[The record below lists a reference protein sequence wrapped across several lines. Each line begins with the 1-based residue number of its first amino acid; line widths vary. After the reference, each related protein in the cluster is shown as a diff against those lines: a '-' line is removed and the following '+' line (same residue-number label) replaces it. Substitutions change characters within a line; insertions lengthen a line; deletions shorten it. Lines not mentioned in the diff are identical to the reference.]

1 VLVYVLRRQ
10 KQLAKPPF
18 DNKGLQKVEYF
29 FVYAK
34 TSLSPEHRMSAAPL
48 DPITTSVVEHAL
60 ASVADEMA
68 TVLISTAYSPLVRD
82 LLDFTVA
89 LCNPRGEMV
98 VQGLGMAIHLG
109 ALPTAI
115 DAILR
120 KFGDDMQ
127 PGDAIIMNDPYE
139 GGMHLPNVIILTP
152 AFCSGRL
159 LGYAL
164 AMAHH
169 TDIGGH
175 VPGSVPVNSRDV
187 FGEGIRIPPMRLQ
200 RDGVRDQSLL
210 TLIERNI
217 RLPRD
222 FFGDLEAQLSACRIG
237 EKRLLAVAER
247 YEGDIVLAT
256 MNGLLDRSERMAR
269 AQISQWPDGEHSF
282 EEFLDSDGLDGPP
295 QRLKVTLHVNGDEI
309 TCDCT
314 GTAPQV
320 ATAINSPFAYSRSA
334 FYLCMRSI
342 MPAELPNTAGFFRPI
357 HFVLPEGTIVNPRFP
372 GAVGAMGVTGYRL
385 TDCIFGA
392 LAQIVPERV
401 RAASEGGTTRYTLA
415 SHDSGGPRILSEA
428 LVGAWGGH
436 SHFDGVDGVANIAAN
451 MANSPIEM
459 VEATY
464 PVMVEEYA
472 FEPDT
477 EGPGRHRGGLG
488 VRRQVRVLSPDGAI
502 LQIRSGRTM
511 QRPWGIA
518 GGGEGTSCQNVLNPG
533 MPDERTMRGLETIHV
548 PYGTVY
554 RHVTPGAGGYGR
566 ASERD
571 PQLVA
576 RDVRDGKISRVRAR
590 DVYRV
595 DVSADGVIDESET
608 AQLRKPLNAWAV

>member
-1 VLVYVLRRQ
+1 
-10 KQLAKPPF
+10 
-18 DNKGLQKVEYF
+18 
-29 FVYAK
+29 
-34 TSLSPEHRMSAAPL
+34 MSSSTL
-48 DPITTSVVEHAL
+48 DPVTTSVVEHAL
-60 ASVADEMA
+60 ASVTDEMA

-120 KFGDDMQ
+120 KFANDMR

-152 AFCSGRL
+152 AFHNGEL
-159 LGYAL
+159 LGYAI

-187 FGEGIRIPPMRLQ
+187 FGEGVRIPPMRLQ
-200 RDGVRDQSLL
+200 RGNARDESLL

-237 EKRLLAVAER
+237 EKRLQAVAER
-247 YEGDIVLAT
+247 YGSDVVLAT
-256 MNGLLDRSERMAR
+256 MDGLLDRSERMAR
-269 AQISQWPDGEHSF
+269 AVIAQWQDGDYSF

-295 QRLKVTLHVNGDEI
+295 QRLKVTLRVRADEI
-309 TCDCT
+309 TADCT

-320 ATAINSPFAYSRSA
+320 PTAINSPRAYSQSA
-334 FYLCMRSI
+334 FYLCLRSI
-342 MPAELPNTAGFFRPI
+342 MPAELPNTAGFFRPV

-372 GAVGAMGVTGYRL
+372 GAVGAMGVSGYRL

-392 LAQIVPERV
+392 LAQIVPEAV

-415 SHDSGGPRILSEA
+415 SSDARGPRILSEA

-436 SHFDGVDGVANIAAN
+436 AHFDGIDGVANIAAN

-464 PVMVEEYA
+464 PVMVEEYSY
-472 FEPDT
+472 EPDS

-488 VRRQVRVLSPDGAI
+488 VRRQIRVLSPDGAI
-502 LQIRSGRTM
+502 LQVRSGRTI

-518 GGGEGTSCQNVLNPG
+518 GGGEGTSCQNVLNPDT
-533 MPDERTMRGLETIHV
+533 PQEHKMRGLETIHV
-548 PYGTVY
+548 PHGTVY
-554 RHVTPGAGGYGR
+554 RHVTPGAGGHGPAR
-566 ASERD
+566 ERD

-576 RDVRDGKISRVRAR
+576 RDVRDGKISVTRAR
-590 DVYRV
+590 EVYRV
-595 DVSADGVIDESET
+595 AVAVDGTIDERGT
-608 AQLRKPLNAWAV
+608 AALRELTP

>member
-1 VLVYVLRRQ
+1 MTATHDR
-10 KQLAKPPF
+10 
-18 DNKGLQKVEYF
+18 
-29 FVYAK
+29 
-34 TSLSPEHRMSAAPL
+34 
-48 DPITTSVVEHAL
+48 ITRSVVEHAL
-60 ASVADEMA
+60 SSVTDEMA

-120 KFGDDMQ
+120 YFGDDMRS
-127 PGDAIIMNDPYE
+127 GDIIIMNDAYE

-152 AFCSGRL
+152 NFSSGRL
-159 LGYAL
+159 LGYSL

-169 TDIGGH
+169 TDVGGH
-175 VPGSVPVNSRDV
+175 VPGSVPVNSRDI
-187 FGEGIRIPPMRLQ
+187 FGEGLRIPPMRLE
-200 RDGVRDQSLL
+200 RDGVRDATLL
-210 TLIERNI
+210 TLIERNT

-222 FFGDLEAQLSACRIG
+222 FFGDLEAQISACRIG
-237 EKRLLAVAER
+237 EKRLDVVAQR
-247 YEGDIVLAT
+247 YDSDTVLAT
-256 MNGLLDRSERMAR
+256 MDGLLDRSERMTR
-269 AQISQWPDGEHSF
+269 AEIAKWPDGEYSF

-295 QRLKVTLHVNGDEI
+295 QRLKVTLHVTGDEI
-309 TCDCT
+309 TADCT

-320 ATAINSPFAYSRSA
+320 PTAINSPLAYSRSA
-334 FYLCMRSI
+334 IYLCIRSI
-342 MPAELPNTAGFFRPI
+342 MPGELPNTAGFFRPI
-357 HFVLPEGTIVNPRFP
+357 HIVLPEGTIVNPSFP
-372 GAVGAMGVTGYRL
+372 GAVGAMGLSGYRL
-385 TDCIFGA
+385 TDCVFGA
-392 LAQIVPERV
+392 LAKIVPDAV

-415 SHDSGGPRILSEA
+415 SRENGAPKILSEA

-472 FEPDT
+472 YEPDT

-502 LQIRSGRTM
+502 LQVRSGRTT

-518 GGGEGTSCQNVLNPG
+518 GGSEGTSCVNVLDPG
-533 MPDERTMRGLETIHV
+533 TPGERKMRGLETMHV
-548 PYGTVY
+548 PFGTVY
-554 RHVTPGAGGYGR
+554 RHVTPGAGGHGSP
-566 ASERD
+566 SERD
-571 PQLVA
+571 PSLVA
-576 RDVRDGKISRVRAR
+576 RDVRDGKISIARAR
-590 DVYRV
+590 DIYRV
-595 DVSADGVIDESET
+595 EVSLEGAIDKAKT
-608 AQLRKPLNAWAV
+608 AILRATI

>member
-1 VLVYVLRRQ
+1 MN
-10 KQLAKPPF
+10 AI
-18 DNKGLQKVEYF
+18 
-29 FVYAK
+29 
-34 TSLSPEHRMSAAPL
+34 PL

-60 ASVADEMA
+60 ASVTDEMA

-109 ALPTAI
+109 ALPSAI
-115 DAILR
+115 NAILK
-120 KFGDDMQ
+120 KFGHDMRR
-127 PGDAIIMNDPYE
+127 GDAIIMNDPYE

-152 AFCSGRL
+152 TFCGERL
-159 LGYAL
+159 LGYSL

-169 TDIGGH
+169 TDVGGH

-187 FGEGIRIPPMRLQ
+187 FGEGLRIPPMRLQ
-200 RDGVRDQSLL
+200 RDGVRDESLL
-210 TLIERNI
+210 TLIERNT

-247 YEGDIVLAT
+247 YGLDTVLAT
-256 MNGLLDRSERMAR
+256 MEGLLDRSERMAR
-269 AQISQWPDGEHSF
+269 AQIAQWPDGDYTF
-282 EEFLDSDGLDGPP
+282 EEFLDSDGMDGGP
-295 QRLKVTLHVNGDEI
+295 QRLMVTLRVRGDEI
-309 TCDCT
+309 IADCT

-320 ATAINSPFAYSRSA
+320 PTAINSPLAYSQSA
-334 FYLCMRSI
+334 FYLCLRSI

-357 HFVLPEGTIVNPRFP
+357 HFVSPEGTIVNPTFP
-372 GAVGAMGVTGYRL
+372 GAVGAMGVSGYRL

-392 LAQIVPERV
+392 LAKIVPETV

-415 SHDSGGPRILSEA
+415 SQDSDGPRILSEA

-436 SHFDGVDGVANIAAN
+436 ARFDGVDGVANIAAN

-472 FEPDT
+472 YEPDT

-488 VRRQVRVLSPDGAI
+488 VRRQIRVLSPGGAI
-502 LQIRSGRTM
+502 LQVRSGRTM

-518 GGGEGTSCQNVLNPG
+518 GGNEGTTCQNILNPDT
-533 MPDERTMRGLETIHV
+533 PKEHKMRGLETVHV
-548 PYGTVY
+548 PCETVY

-566 ASERD
+566 PSERD
-571 PQLVA
+571 PRLVA
-576 RDVRDGKISRVRAR
+576 RDVRDGKISASRAR
-590 DVYRV
+590 EVYRV
-595 DVSADGVIDESET
+595 EVSADGVIDVGRT
-608 AQLRKPLNAWAV
+608 AGLRSQFQSSKGMV

>member
-1 VLVYVLRRQ
+1 
-10 KQLAKPPF
+10 
-18 DNKGLQKVEYF
+18 
-29 FVYAK
+29 
-34 TSLSPEHRMSAAPL
+34 MSAAL
-48 DPITTSVVEHAL
+48 HDPITTSVVEHAL
-60 ASVADEMA
+60 SSVTDEMA
-68 TVLISTAYSPLVRD
+68 TVLIATAYSPLVRD

-115 DAILR
+115 DSILQ
-120 KFGDDMQ
+120 KFGDDMR

-152 AFCSGRL
+152 NFSAGRL
-159 LGYAL
+159 LGCSL

-169 TDIGGH
+169 TDVGGH
-175 VPGSVPVNSRDV
+175 VPGSVPVNSRDI
-187 FGEGIRIPPMRLQ
+187 FGEGLRIPPMRLE
-200 RDGVRDQSLL
+200 RDGVRDTTLL
-210 TLIERNI
+210 TLIERNT

-237 EKRLLAVAER
+237 EKRLNAVAQR
-247 YEGDIVLAT
+247 YGCDTVLAI
-256 MNGLLDRSERMAR
+256 MDRLLDRSERITRAEIAR
-269 AQISQWPDGEHSF
+269 WPDGEYSF
-282 EEFLDSDGLDGPP
+282 EEFLDSDGMDGPP
-295 QRLKVTLHVNGDEI
+295 QRLRVTLRVQGDEV
-309 TCDCT
+309 TADCT

-320 ATAINSPFAYSRSA
+320 ATAINSPLAYSRSA
-334 FYLCMRSI
+334 VYLCIRSI

-357 HFVLPEGTIVNPRFP
+357 HILLPEGTIVNPRFP
-372 GAVGAMGVTGYRL
+372 GAVGAMGLSGYRL

-392 LAQIVPERV
+392 LAQIVPDAV

-415 SHDSGGPRILSEA
+415 SNENGVPKILSEA

-436 SHFDGVDGVANIAAN
+436 SQLDGVDGVANIAAN

-472 FEPDT
+472 YEPDT

-502 LQIRSGRTM
+502 LQVRSGRTV

-518 GGGEGTSCQNVLNPG
+518 GGGQGTSCVNVLNPG
-533 MPDERTMRGLETIHV
+533 TVEERVMRGLETIHV

-554 RHVTPGAGGYGR
+554 RHVTPGAGGHGP
-566 ASERD
+566 AFERD
-571 PQLVA
+571 PELVA
-576 RDVRDGKISRVRAR
+576 RDVRDGKISVERAR
-590 DVYRV
+590 DVYLV
-595 DVSADGVIDESET
+595 EVSSDGVIET
-608 AQLRKPLNAWAV
+608 AKTDSLRTAASRC

>member
-1 VLVYVLRRQ
+1 M
-10 KQLAKPPF
+10 
-18 DNKGLQKVEYF
+18 
-29 FVYAK
+29 
-34 TSLSPEHRMSAAPL
+34 SPTPL

-60 ASVADEMA
+60 ASVTDEMA
-68 TVLISTAYSPLVRD
+68 TVMVSTAYSPLVRD

-120 KFGDDMQ
+120 KFRGDMR

-152 AFCSGRL
+152 AFSGERL

-164 AMAHH
+164 VMAHH
-169 TDIGGH
+169 TDVGGH

-187 FGEGIRIPPMRLQ
+187 FGEGLRIPPMRLQ
-200 RDGVRDQSLL
+200 RDGVRDETLL
-210 TLIERNI
+210 TLIERNT

-247 YEGDIVLAT
+247 YGNDVVLGT
-256 MNGLLDRSERMAR
+256 MDGLLDRSERMAR
-269 AQISQWPDGEHSF
+269 AVIKDFPDGDYSF

-295 QRLKVTLHVNGDEI
+295 QRLKVTLRVRGDEI

-320 ATAINSPFAYSRSA
+320 PTAINSPLAYSQSA
-334 FYLCMRSI
+334 FYLCLRSI
-342 MPAELPNTAGFFRPI
+342 MPAELPNTAGFFRPV
-357 HFVLPEGTIVNPRFP
+357 HFVMPEGTIINPSFP
-372 GAVGAMGVTGYRL
+372 GAVGAMGVSGYRL

-392 LAQIVPERV
+392 LAQIVPHSV

-415 SHDSGGPRILSEA
+415 SRDAGGPRILSEA

-436 SHFDGVDGVANIAAN
+436 AHLDGIDGVANIAAN

-464 PVMVEEYA
+464 PVMVEQYA
-472 FEPDT
+472 YEPDT
-477 EGPGRHRGGLG
+477 EGPGKHRGGLG
-488 VRRQVRVLSPDGAI
+488 VRRQIRVLSPDGAI
-502 LQIRSGRTM
+502 LQVRSGRTL
-511 QRPWGIA
+511 QKPWGIA
-518 GGGEGTSCQNVLNPG
+518 GGGEGTSCQNLLNPETAN
-533 MPDERTMRGLETIHV
+533 ERKMKGLETIHV
-548 PYGTVY
+548 PHGTVY
-554 RHVTPGAGGYGR
+554 RHVTPGAGGYGK
-566 ASERD
+566 AAERD
-571 PQLVA
+571 PQSVA
-576 RDVRDGKISRVRAR
+576 RDVRDGKISMARAR
-590 DVYRV
+590 DIYRV
-595 DVSADGVIDESET
+595 EVSAEGIIDETKT
-608 AQLRKPLNAWAV
+608 ATLRAGA